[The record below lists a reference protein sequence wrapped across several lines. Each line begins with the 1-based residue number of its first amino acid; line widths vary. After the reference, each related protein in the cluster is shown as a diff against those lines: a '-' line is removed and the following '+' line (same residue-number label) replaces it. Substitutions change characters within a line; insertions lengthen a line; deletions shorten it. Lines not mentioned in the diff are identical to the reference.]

1 MLPLMAEK
9 GRECK
14 LNFKIQYKSI
24 YSHILEVS
32 KQEQPKARK
41 LAGNGQV
48 QKINQNKYPKT
59 KEKSNTENHCKE
71 LFRWVQRICLK
82 SGDLQ
87 DLYTSLSNRG
97 KVVKKFVGKLQLKVK
112 LISANINNSFQNK
125 TDTRSSKSWKTQCW
139 SITCEN
145 EAKTVFFC
153 VCVCFFNWCVNFA
166 ILLCDTAS
174 AENELSL
181 KSSKK
186 N

>member
-153 VCVCFFNWCVNFA
+153 VCVFF
-166 ILLCDTAS
+166 
-174 AENELSL
+174 
-181 KSSKK
+181 
-186 N
+186 